1 MGRILRFWE
10 IDKTPLTTTVEGM
23 IYRNDIEE
31 LFEEYNLLYD
41 IYPLKDPMGR
51 LYREWLDYDFKI
63 NNFSSYYYR
72 FEKNYIEKI
81 RNKENSSSL
90 IHSISLKDTK
100 DVWSLCIAYNRDEEL
115 KRPESDDYLYPLII
129 DFLKKALK
137 VLNKETKNKGI
148 ARKRLIFSKK
158 SLKILKKVMRR

>member
-1 MGRILRFWE
+1 MGIALKFWE

-31 LFEEYNLLYD
+31 LFEEYNILYD
-41 IYPLKDPMGR
+41 IYSLKDPMGR
-51 LYREWLDYDFKI
+51 LYREWLDYDFRVG
-63 NNFSSYYYR
+63 NFKSYYYH

-81 RNKENSSSL
+81 YNKKDFFDF
-90 IHSISLKDTK
+90 IHSISLRDTK
-100 DVWSLCIAYNRDEEL
+100 DAWAIGITYSKDEEL
-115 KRPESDDYLYPLII
+115 KRPESDDFLYPLII

-137 VLNKETKNKGI
+137 VLNKEIENKGTV
-148 ARKRLIFSKK
+148 RKRLTFSKK